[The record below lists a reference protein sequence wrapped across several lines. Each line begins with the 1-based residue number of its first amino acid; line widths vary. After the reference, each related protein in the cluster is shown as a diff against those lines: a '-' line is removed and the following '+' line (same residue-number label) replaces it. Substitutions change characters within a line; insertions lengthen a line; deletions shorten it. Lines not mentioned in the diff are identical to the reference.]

1 MREGNKKKTRQ
12 TGSKCSEIVFGC
24 HQNSPESCSWSGCP
38 GAGPGRASVDQAF
51 WQVGKIVRELGG
63 SWRPQREL
71 GWVLPGSVSAKW
83 AGRRRRWLR
92 SERFAPGCRG
102 TRSSGVSDGS
112 PGVPPLCVW
121 TCASSGRSPVG
132 RRDMQKPSRQR
143 MQFPKQPLEDSP
155 LQPQP
160 GAQVDLGMSSRGSI
174 DVGVILCFAGV
185 QSFTVVAG
193 RVGQD

>member
-1 MREGNKKKTRQ
+1 M
-12 TGSKCSEIVFGC
+12 
-24 HQNSPESCSWSGCP
+24 
-38 GAGPGRASVDQAF
+38 DQAF
-51 WQVGKIVRELGG
+51 WQVGKVVRELGG

-71 GWVLPGSVSAKW
+71 GWVLPRSVSAKW
-83 AGRRRRWLR
+83 AGWRRRWLR

-132 RRDMQKPSRQR
+132 RRDMQKPSPQR
-143 MQFPKQPLEDSP
+143 LQFPKQPLERSHSR
-155 LQPQP
+155 
-160 GAQVDLGMSSRGSI
+160 GAQVDLGMGFRGSI

-185 QSFTVVAG
+185 QSYTVVAEG
-193 RVGQD
+193 VGQG